1 MEELLKKI
9 PGLRVKHCSH
19 DYGIGIIRKAEPEGN
34 DVSIKIDFE
43 NGRETTSFLLLKCLN
58 RGILSFDAQVP
69 AVEELK
75 SIASLGDFR
84 CDHCGNVLPRI
95 EYLSDNP
102 FLPKGKYICNNC
114 LDLLFPYC
122 ESCLS
127 YYPEEMMITVDGFH
141 ICPDCAKTD
150 VLICSKCGNQYYRHA
165 VKDPQKGLCYS
176 CRAEETRKQAEKEY
190 LEFWGSYDST
200 ALKVCRYSVYDLQNI
215 KLVPFMS
222 QFHSSQ
228 KKAKL
233 PYYDALILHTVIGDL
248 FIVHSGHYNNK
259 IQFPTYG
266 IKEYIMSDIKKN
278 SFRALFHID
287 DEKPD
292 SGVTFKLSDNQL
304 VNVWKR
310 PFKIRAQTVYDKD
323 YRTEWNGDEIVYQG
337 NYFSDT
343 SNFYVIGNLINL
355 S

>member
-9 PGLRVKHCSH
+9 PGLRVKHRSQ
-19 DYGIGIIRKAEPEGN
+19 DYGSGIIRTATPEGN
-34 DVSIKIDFE
+34 DISIKIDFDT
-43 NGRETTSFLLLKCLN
+43 GRQTTSFLLLKCLDK
-58 RGILSFDAQVP
+58 GILSFDTQIP

-75 SIASLGDFR
+75 LIAALGDFT
-84 CDHCGNVLPRI
+84 CDHCGKSLPRI

-114 LDLLFPYC
+114 IEFLFPYC

-127 YYPEEMMITVDGFH
+127 YYPEEMMTTIGSYH
-141 ICPDCAKTD
+141 ICPECAKTD
-150 VLICSKCGNQYYRHA
+150 VLICSKCGNQYYRYA

-176 CRAEETRKQAEKEY
+176 CQAEETRKQAEKEY

-200 ALKVCRYSVYDLQNI
+200 ALKICRYSVYDLKHEN
-215 KLVPFMS
+215 LVSFMS
-222 QFHSSQ
+222 QFHILQ
-228 KKAKL
+228 KNSKL

-248 FIVHSGHYNNK
+248 FIVHSDRYNKK
-259 IQFPTYG
+259 IQFPTSG

-292 SGVTFKLSDNQL
+292 SDVTFKLSDNQL

-310 PFKIRAQTVYDKD
+310 PFQIRAQTIYDKD

-337 NYFSDT
+337 NYYGDT
-343 SNFYVIGNLINL
+343 SDFYVIGDVVHL